1 MKKSFLLRI
10 WTSCFSFLVSTV
22 FAQNQWIHQSP
33 IPKGDKN
40 QPISTS
46 LTVTAQFPQIFRN
59 QKRPLGTCNLPP
71 IPAPG
76 ETVTWTLANS
86 PYDICQN
93 ITIPLTST
101 VIVEA
106 GVHVN
111 YDPVTGA
118 FIETLMRADGT
129 PLQIDGLWALLPLGN
144 GVFFTAGIA
153 DEEHGL
159 FGLIT
164 ED

>member
-1 MKKSFLLRI
+1 L
-10 WTSCFSFLVSTV
+10 CFSFLASTV
-22 FAQNQWIHQSP
+22 FAQNHWIRQSP
-33 IPKGDKN
+33 ILTANKR
-40 QPISTS
+40 QPISTP
-46 LTVTAQFPQIFRN
+46 LTVTVQFPQIFRN
-59 QKRPLGTCNLPP
+59 QNSPLGTCNLPP

-93 ITIPLTST
+93 ITIPSTST